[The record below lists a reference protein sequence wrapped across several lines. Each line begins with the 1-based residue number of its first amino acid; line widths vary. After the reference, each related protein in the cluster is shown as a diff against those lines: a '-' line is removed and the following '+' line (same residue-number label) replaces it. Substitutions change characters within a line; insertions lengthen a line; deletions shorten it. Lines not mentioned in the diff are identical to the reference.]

1 MAYATYEDIEKGFRT
16 LDADER
22 EKAAELLKRAAV
34 IIDAVAAAGVS
45 DDVKGLVSCN
55 MVTRA
60 LASGDVQIP
69 VGATQGTQ
77 TGLGYSQSYT
87 FGSGSSGELYL
98 SKTDKKLLKC
108 GNRIGSYSPVEELA
122 EEANA

>member
-1 MAYATYEDIEKGFRT
+1 MAYATYEDVEKGFRA

-22 EKAAELLKRAAV
+22 EKAEELLKRAAV
-34 IIDAVAAAGVS
+34 IIDAVAATGVS

-60 LASGDVQIP
+60 LGSGDVQIP

-77 TGLGYSQSYT
+77 TGLGYTSSYT

-122 EEANA
+122 EGTNA